1 LLHPLDDLGLQVTEK
16 YYKHIIRIINISSTT
31 IIWDVPVITD
41 RTKLANRSV
50 IVLHGKKNKSGQLV
64 DVAIPDD
71 SNNIKENGKLSKYKD
86 LNIEVSRMWK
96 ERTKIVPTITG
107 TLGTNKKGLDQNLS
121 CCQITRWPQSYR
133 RSR

>member
-1 LLHPLDDLGLQVTEK
+1 MV
-16 YYKHIIRIINISSTT
+16 
-31 IIWDVPVITD
+31 
-41 RTKLANRSV
+41 
-50 IVLHGKKNKSGQLV
+50 KKQKKTGQLI

-96 ERTKIVPTITG
+96 LRTKIVPSITG
-107 TLGTNKKGLDQNLS
+107 ALGTNKKGLDKNLS
-121 CCQITRWPQSYR
+121 CSQVIRWPQSYR